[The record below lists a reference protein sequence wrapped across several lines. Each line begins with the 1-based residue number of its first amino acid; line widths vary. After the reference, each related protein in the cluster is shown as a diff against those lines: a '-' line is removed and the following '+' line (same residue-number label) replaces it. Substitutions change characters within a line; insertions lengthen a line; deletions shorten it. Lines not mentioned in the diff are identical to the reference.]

1 MVILVMFGVFVIF
14 SSNVFP
20 ISANYTKISE
30 KLITTPAQDQVQ
42 QIMKKTENSISNGW
56 LI

>member
-42 QIMKKTENSISNGW
+42 QIMKKN
-56 LI
+56 